1 MNYFLLG
8 QVLTLISY
16 LIFWISRFFKK
27 KKDILLFDN
36 ISRFV
41 AILAFIFL
49 KTYDG
54 IKNTFYVILRN
65 IVGQIVNKKSK
76 NSKTISFFIMLI
88 LLIVMY
94 TFNFQGI
101 STICIAICGILNLYG
116 IIMCNEQGIRI
127 FGMIGSLFYTGFMIF
142 TGNIAGTICEV
153 ICFFVM
159 LTSYIKYRKTDG
171 VIFDLDGTLWEV
183 IESTFYSINEIA
195 KKHGLKEIKMET
207 VLKVFGLNKEE
218 SAKLYFPELDLDKSL
233 ELVDEIAVINIQ
245 NLKKNGG
252 NLYPNLKYVLDIL
265 KEKYKLYIVSN
276 TSEDEYIEAFLI
288 SSGMKDYFKEYLAA
302 SKLNISKGEAIKKV
316 IKENNLRKA
325 VYIGDT
331 KKDLEA
337 AEFVRIPFI
346 QVKYGFG
353 EDLKLKY
360 SIDDLKELPKV
371 IEEVFKSKYTRGIG

>member
-1 MNYFLLG
+1 
-8 QVLTLISY
+8 
-16 LIFWISRFFKK
+16 
-27 KKDILLFDN
+27 
-36 ISRFV
+36 
-41 AILAFIFL
+41 
-49 KTYDG
+49 
-54 IKNTFYVILRN
+54 
-65 IVGQIVNKKSK
+65 
-76 NSKTISFFIMLI
+76 
-88 LLIVMY
+88 
-94 TFNFQGI
+94 
-101 STICIAICGILNLYG
+101 
-116 IIMCNEQGIRI
+116 
-127 FGMIGSLFYTGFMIF
+127 MIF
-142 TGNIAGTICEV
+142 TFNITGTICEV

-276 TSEDEYIEAFLI
+276 TSEDEYIEAFLM

-302 SKLNISKGEAIKKV
+302 SKLNIYV
-316 IKENNLRKA
+316 
-325 VYIGDT
+325 
-331 KKDLEA
+331 
-337 AEFVRIPFI
+337 
-346 QVKYGFG
+346 
-353 EDLKLKY
+353 
-360 SIDDLKELPKV
+360 PK
-371 IEEVFKSKYTRGIG
+371 